1 MIEFIKK
8 AVQQSTDP
16 KRKELFNG
24 LACSIYTML
33 SENITNL
40 YGDIYDLA
48 EIAEIIKESYIN
60 TSQIE
65 LSECTPLDYAELYAN
80 VIAGNSVLFLRNYQ
94 QYFGTI
100 E

>member
-16 KRKELFNG
+16 NRKVLFDG

-33 SENITNL
+33 LEDIIL
-40 YGDIYDLA
+40 YDNVYDLA
-48 EIAEIIKESYIN
+48 EIAEMIKESYLNITN
-60 TSQIE
+60 IE
-65 LSECTPLDYAELYAN
+65 LSKCTPLDYAELYAQ
-80 VIAGNSVLFLRNYQ
+80 VVAGNSVVFLRNYQ
-94 QYFGTI
+94 QYFGQI